1 MIVEERKN
9 VNSLNNIIQN
19 LVLEN
24 RNKLSISGVKD
35 VLSFDDQVVIMETE
49 LGLLTIKGENL
60 KINKLSI
67 DTQEVIVE
75 GEINNLGYS
84 DHSKKELTD
93 KIKRTCDEE
102 SAEKAVERMEE
113 LGLVNDENFARRY
126 AEQLLFSKH
135 NAPRGAV
142 RQLVQKGIDRELA
155 EEIIEEIDF
164 DPCDGIRAVID
175 RKYKNINDEKIRR
188 RAVAALQRLGY
199 GWDDIKTVL
208 REYTEED

>member
-1 MIVEERKN
+1 MWGQYYNIQIDERQTVKENIIRLISGTFSGLKDFVETYLKTELRRINNADIVFDTFANGAFHYSDILSKSQIET
-9 VNSLNNIIQN
+9 STTLNNIIQN

-84 DHSKKELTD
+84 DHSKKEQD
-93 KIKRTCDEE
+93 
-102 SAEKAVERMEE
+102 
-113 LGLVNDENFARRY
+113 GG
-126 AEQLLFSKH
+126 LFSKIF
-135 NAPRGAV
+135 
-142 RQLVQKGIDRELA
+142 K
-155 EEIIEEIDF
+155 
-164 DPCDGIRAVID
+164 
-175 RKYKNINDEKIRR
+175 
-188 RAVAALQRLGY
+188 
-199 GWDDIKTVL
+199 
-208 REYTEED
+208 